1 MPSSE
6 VAMRRQ
12 EEKNRKLETWLY
24 EEDDDEEVEAD
35 EVQDDALKPVEAPK
49 PVPWTLGQR
58 RLKTTVGSTRPY
70 TPAGAHCRVHLIE
83 FEQRHRYA
91 DL

>member
-12 EEKNRKLETWLY
+12 EEKNCKVETWLY

-35 EVQDDALKPVEAPK
+35 EVQHDALKPVEASK
-49 PVPWTLGQR
+49 PVPLDPGTEEVETYS
-58 RLKTTVGSTRPY
+58 RLNQIIYSSWSTSSC
-70 TPAGAHCRVHLIE
+70 TSNRV
-83 FEQRHRYA
+83 
-91 DL
+91 